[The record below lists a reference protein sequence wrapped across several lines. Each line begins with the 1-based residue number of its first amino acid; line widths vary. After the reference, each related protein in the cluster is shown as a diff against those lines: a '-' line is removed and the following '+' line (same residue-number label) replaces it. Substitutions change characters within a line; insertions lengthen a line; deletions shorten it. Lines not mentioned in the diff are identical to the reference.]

1 MRYILTKDLECEA
14 QRERE
19 REREKEGGKKLNGE
33 AAYCATH

>member
-14 QRERE
+14 
-19 REREKEGGKKLNGE
+19 EREKEGGKKLNGE